1 MVPIFNAFKPFGTAA
16 NFFSRAART
25 LGNVGVKY
33 GTAFGLNGIVEG
45 FEEAYQYDIKE
56 RYKYGYFDD
65 LDSENGW
72 NQAWTGSMGIAG
84 EAAGGM
90 LGMFSHRHAGRT
102 NTKEFRNAVRA
113 GAVLG
118 LGLGAA
124 STVVTGVGSK
134 TYKNYLS
141 RNYGEDI
148 STINPFFE
156 NYAQAD
162 QFDKRAEFFYNIFQ
176 KDKGKRAGRALR
188 FLDRH
193 KDAFNV
199 DEDTDTKQMMQDYQ
213 EAMNALKGLESE
225 ELANEF
231 TPQEK
236 QSILKTLMIGKHQS
250 KLNKEIAEEFQN
262 TIKEFEENS
271 EVNDLC
277 K

>member
-1 MVPIFNAFKPFGTAA
+1 MMLNQK
-16 NFFSRAART
+16 NKKK
-25 LGNVGVKY
+25 GNK
-33 GTAFGLNGIVEG
+33 NG
-45 FEEAYQYDIKE
+45 YL
-56 RYKYGYFDD
+56 DD
-65 LDSENGW
+65 VDSENGW
-72 NQAWTGSMGIAG
+72 NQAWRGSMGIAG

-124 STVVTGVGSK
+124 STVVTAVGSK

-148 STINPFFE
+148 SEINPFFE

-188 FLDRH
+188 FLDRY

-199 DEDTDTKQMMQDYQ
+199 DENTDTKQMMQDYQ
-213 EAMNALKGLESE
+213 EAMNALEGLESE
-225 ELANEF
+225 DLTNEF

-236 QSILKTLMIGKHQS
+236 QSILKTLMIGKYQS
-250 KLNKEIAEEFQN
+250 NLNKEIAEEFQN
-262 TIKEFEENS
+262 TIEEFEDNS